1 MIENGIKG
9 RFEQVVT
16 SDLTAARVG
25 SGLAEVFATPMM
37 IAMVEKTCYESVL
50 PFLEEGQ
57 STVGTHVNISHSSA
71 TPVGM
76 KVWCES
82 ELVEVDRR
90 RLLFKVTAYDEYGII
105 GEGTHERFV
114 IDINKF
120 QAKTDSKKKL

>member
-120 QAKTDSKKKL
+120 QAKTDSNKKL